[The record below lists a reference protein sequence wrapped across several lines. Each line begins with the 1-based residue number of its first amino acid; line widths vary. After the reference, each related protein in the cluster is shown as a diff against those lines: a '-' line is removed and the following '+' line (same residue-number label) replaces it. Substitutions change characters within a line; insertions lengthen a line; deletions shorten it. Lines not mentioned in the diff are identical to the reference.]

1 MNTAESQLSSE
12 LQELY
17 LESKDK
23 LSDILF
29 LEDESRFFQKLFE
42 KALLS
47 TTKEEK
53 CRELEFVN
61 SRMVELKER
70 LVQVKSLLSAQQHSI
85 ENVLR
90 DTGKNIEMSLLDQD
104 TLICSEIKALLIL
117 DRSVKKE
124 LYAHVEG
131 VMADQKAG
139 NIPDTR

>member
-47 TTKEEK
+47 TKKEEK
-53 CRELEFVN
+53 YRELQFVN

-70 LVQVKSLLSAQQHSI
+70 LVQLKSLLSAQQHSI

-139 NIPDTR
+139 NIPETR

>member
-17 LESKDK
+17 LESKEK

-53 CRELEFVN
+53 FRELEFVN
-61 SRMVELKER
+61 SRMVELQER
-70 LVQVKSLLSAQQHSI
+70 LVKLNVLLSAQQHSI
-85 ENVLR
+85 ENILR

-104 TLICSEIKALLIL
+104 IAICSEIKALLIL

-124 LYAHVEG
+124 LYAHVEYIMG
-131 VMADQKAG
+131 DQKAE
-139 NIPDTR
+139 NILDTR

>member
-17 LESKDK
+17 LESKEK

-29 LEDESRFFQKLFE
+29 LEDESRFFPKLFE

-53 CRELEFVN
+53 FRELEFVN
-61 SRMVELKER
+61 SRMVELQER
-70 LVQVKSLLSAQQHSI
+70 LVKLNVLLSAQQHSI
-85 ENVLR
+85 ENILR

-104 TLICSEIKALLIL
+104 IAICSEIKALLIL

-124 LYAHVEG
+124 LYAHVEHFRG
-131 VMADQKAG
+131 DQKSG
-139 NIPDTR
+139 NTLDTR

>member
-17 LESKDK
+17 LESKEK

-53 CRELEFVN
+53 FRELEFVN
-61 SRMVELKER
+61 SRMVELQER
-70 LVQVKSLLSAQQHSI
+70 LVKLNVLLSAQQHSI
-85 ENVLR
+85 ENILR

-104 TLICSEIKALLIL
+104 IAICSEIKALLIL

-124 LYAHVEG
+124 LYAHVEY
-131 VMADQKAG
+131 VMGDQKAE
-139 NIPDTR
+139 NILDTR